1 MRDAEGDVLAQELQA
16 VLRAD
21 AAATSVP
28 PVGELLSRSRRR
40 RTQQRAGAVL
50 AAVLVAAAGVAGTQ
64 LVGGGSETST
74 MYVTPVD
81 DELVLER
88 GSDANGPWRIVSSRE
103 DGYCI
108 QRIEALGS
116 GGSCQQAE
124 PEDLTEGSIFVLEDG
139 GEPVTIAAGP
149 TPDATVEVTVQLEDG
164 SLRTT
169 SPVRHGERT
178 LYVLRLPGEVTIT
191 EIQARDADGTVIGR
205 HAGFPPPGPPVVAA
219 PPPAPPGFPP
229 GGPPGLEDPGARAL
243 VDQFRAYAAAPSPSL
258 LAETPIS
265 PQVQL
270 GLGTEIVKT
279 LASTE
284 LIASPEAWVLPGDDE
299 GGPVSALDALAR
311 SGPVQV
317 TAGPQPRCAAAP
329 SSAPAGLEA
338 AQWISVQPT
347 VGGCGDWYTVDFFLV
362 GGLVQAITV
371 DYPEP

>member
-1 MRDAEGDVLAQELQA
+1 MRDDVLAQELQA

-21 AAATSVP
+21 ASATSVP

-40 RTQQRAGAVL
+40 RSQHRAGAVL
-50 AAVLVAAAGVAGTQ
+50 GAVLVGVAGVAGVAGTQ
-64 LVGGGSETST
+64 LVGGGSDTST
-74 MYVTPVD
+74 MYVAPVD

-88 GSDANGPWRIVSSRE
+88 GTDAGGPWRIVSSRE

-108 QRIEALGS
+108 QHVEALGS

-124 PEDLTEGSIFVLEDG
+124 PEDLTEGAIYVLEDG
-139 GEPVTIAAGP
+139 GEPVTIAVGP
-149 TPDATVEVTVQLEDG
+149 TPDVTAEVVVQLADG
-164 SLRTT
+164 TLRTT

-178 LYVLRLPGEVTIT
+178 LYVLRLPGEVRIT

-219 PPPAPPGFPP
+219 PPPAPP

-270 GLGTEIVKT
+270 GLGTEVVTT
-279 LASTE
+279 LASTD
-284 LIASPEAWVLPGDDE
+284 LIASPEAWVLPVDGGA
-299 GGPVSALDALAR
+299 GGPISALDALGR
-311 SGPVQV
+311 PGPVQV

-329 SSAPAGLEA
+329 SSAPTGLEG

-362 GGLVQAITV
+362 DGLVQAITV
-371 DYPEP
+371 AYAQP